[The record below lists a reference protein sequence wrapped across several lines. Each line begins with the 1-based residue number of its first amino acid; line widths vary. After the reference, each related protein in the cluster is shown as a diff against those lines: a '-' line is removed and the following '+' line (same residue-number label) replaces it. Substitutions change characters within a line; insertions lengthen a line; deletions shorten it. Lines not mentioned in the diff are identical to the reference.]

1 MSLLTMPF
9 ETEDPGPEFL
19 SALFPLSFVEGLI
32 EPLFAEPERADRAE
46 RFLGAPMAYACAKMC
61 RRSEIDLDRLHA
73 RAAYGSIESARTR
86 ARAVALSEQLAAEG
100 IGAVAFK
107 GLATALSVYPL
118 PAYRLLPDVDFL
130 FHEADLPRLA
140 ACLAQSGYVTSFD
153 QQAVRAWG
161 ALTEASF
168 APIFQADRAFFLDV
182 HRAVNERPASLGLD
196 AELIFAHANRMT
208 TRWGGC
214 LVTSPTHSFAIAALN
229 LYRDFY
235 RPDSLKGVFDG
246 CLILSRFGDRLDW
259 PHLEA
264 VARRGRFINRLVFY
278 RDLLEALGAGRAP
291 VFEDR
296 SLAPWL
302 RPSLTAVAENCRSL
316 DWLVMPDRRKLLLE
330 IGLLDSPLAALGS
343 HWRRLQG
350 IAAPPSHYLPGLPVL
365 TEPETASQ
373 PA

>member
-1 MSLLTMPF
+1 MTTLYK
-9 ETEDPGPEFL
+9 TEEQGPDSL
-19 SALFPLSFVEGLI
+19 SALFPPSFIERLI
-32 EPLFAEPERADRAE
+32 EPLFAEPARADRAE
-46 RFLGAPMAYACAKMC
+46 MFLGAPLAYACARMC
-61 RRSEIDLDRLHA
+61 RASELDLGTLHA
-73 RAAYGSIESARTR
+73 RAAYASIQSAQIR
-86 ARAVALSEQLAAEG
+86 ARAVKLSEQLANEG
-100 IGAVAFK
+100 IGSVAFK

-140 ACLAQSGYVTSFD
+140 ACLAESGYATSFD

-168 APIFQADRAFFLDV
+168 APIFQPDRAFFLDV
-182 HRAVNERPASLGLD
+182 HRAVNERPASFGLD
-196 AELIFAHANRMT
+196 AQLIFDRASKMM
-208 TRWGGC
+208 TRWGAC
-214 LVTSPTHSFAIAALN
+214 LVTSPEHSFAIAALN

-235 RPDSLKGVFDG
+235 RPDALKGVFDG

-291 VFEDR
+291 VFAGR

-302 RPSLTAVAENCRSL
+302 RPSLAVVVENCRSL
-316 DWLVMPDRRKLLLE
+316 HWLEMKDRRKMLLE
-330 IGLLDSPLAALGS
+330 IALLDSPFATLGS
-343 HWRRLQG
+343 HWRRLRG
-350 IAAPPSHYLPGLPVL
+350 IASPPSHYLPGLPVL
-365 TEPETASQ
+365 TEAETAAQ
-373 PA
+373 PT